1 MSFLNQFLATLLTF
15 LLPSLSLQE
24 GSIGHDLVIKPLPHE
39 LSQNK
44 EQAQHVVYKREAAA
58 TEDQLSDFGKKA
70 LRTWPDIEP
79 HLVMGTLN

>member
-1 MSFLNQFLATLLTF
+1 M
-15 LLPSLSLQE
+15 
-24 GSIGHDLVIKPLPHE
+24 VIKPLPHE
-39 LSQNK
+39 LSENK

-70 LRTWPDIEP
+70 LRTWPDIDTAVAQP